1 MEIHANFVEKIILIL
16 FAIKLP
22 YMIKILV
29 LIDFSTEFSRR
40 FLSGLIQ
47 YANDN
52 GSWTFYRLPS
62 YYKTLYGGDGIIE
75 RIQEWGIDAVIAQ
88 WEYEEVD
95 FLEQLNIPVFLQ
107 SYKNSIS
114 RFSKIAGNYKGV
126 GIMAVRFFQQR
137 GYHNFAYYG
146 NTDFYWSKAR
156 AEGFRQEIE
165 SLNGNFSYFESKALN
180 DMHWGRS
187 HIALNDWLIS
197 LPKPVALLACD
208 DNFALQ
214 VSEMCKVN
222 DINIPDELSLLGVDN
237 DELICNL
244 SHPSISSIVTDD
256 KKGGYFTGKMLHHA
270 IKNKDTSPFNI
281 IIEPIR
287 IELRQSTEKY
297 NISDKYISCVL
308 NFIDQN
314 ITADLSI
321 NELIE
326 VVPLSRRNL
335 EKKFREATGSSVYQ
349 YILNKKVEY
358 ISNEL
363 LTTDKSLLDIAIDVG
378 FNDVRNAYR
387 IFKNKTGFTPMNYR
401 EKFSQKFDPKK

>member
-1 MEIHANFVEKIILIL
+1 
-16 FAIKLP
+16 
-22 YMIKILV
+22 MIKILV
-29 LIDFSTEFSRR
+29 LIDSSTEFNRR

-62 YYKTLYGGDGIIE
+62 YYKSLYGGNGIIE
-75 RIQEWGIDAVIAQ
+75 RIHEWEIDAVIAQ

-107 SYKNSIS
+107 SYKNSDS
-114 RFSKIAGNYKGV
+114 HFSKIAGDYQKV
-126 GIMAVRFFQQR
+126 GFMAASFFKKR

-165 SLNGNFSYFESKALN
+165 KLKGNFSYFESEVLN
-180 DMHWGRS
+180 DMNWGRS
-187 HIALNDWLIS
+187 HIALNDWLLS

-222 DINIPDELSLLGVDN
+222 NINIPDELSLLGVDN
-237 DELICNL
+237 DQLICNL
-244 SHPSISSIVTDD
+244 SHPSISSIITDD
-256 KKGGYFTGKMLHHA
+256 EKGGYLTGKMLHHA
-270 IKNKDTSPFNI
+270 IKNKDTSSFNI

-297 NISDKYISCVL
+297 NISDTYIKEVL
-308 NFIDQN
+308 DYIKKN
-314 ITADLSI
+314 ITSNLSI
-321 NELIE
+321 NDLTDI
-326 VVPLSRRNL
+326 VPLSRRSL
-335 EKKFREATGSSVYQ
+335 EKKFREVTGCSVYQ
-349 YILNKKVEY
+349 FILDKKVEY

-363 LTTDKSLLDIAIDVG
+363 LMTDKSLLDIAIEVG

-387 IFKNKTGFTPMNYR
+387 IFKNKTGYTPIHFR
-401 EKFSQKFDPKK
+401 EKFTQKADNKK